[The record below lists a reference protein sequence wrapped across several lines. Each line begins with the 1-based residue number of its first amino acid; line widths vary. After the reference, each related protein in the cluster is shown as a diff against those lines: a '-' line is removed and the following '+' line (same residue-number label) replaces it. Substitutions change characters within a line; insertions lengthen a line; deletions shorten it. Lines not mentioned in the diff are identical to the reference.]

1 MKCAHVSSKSTS
13 IEAHRNTECIDL
25 CFQFPIYRLVRC
37 IKLSFYN
44 IRSMWMAIN
53 DGSYWLIEMNIKKTL
68 LPSALSFLVLNV
80 VEKPVLHYAGLSKS
94 ALRNKQEILPTQT
107 ILKENRGNT
116 KNISFQFHYR
126 RFSQQRYSTLS
137 YYYRCVT
144 KRRRWGRS
152 PLSFLENWKKVPWF

>member
-1 MKCAHVSSKSTS
+1 
-13 IEAHRNTECIDL
+13 
-25 CFQFPIYRLVRC
+25 
-37 IKLSFYN
+37 
-44 IRSMWMAIN
+44 
-53 DGSYWLIEMNIKKTL
+53 MNMKKTL

-144 KRRRWGRS
+144 KGRR
-152 PLSFLENWKKVPWF
+152 